1 MNRDRKDDI
10 KRKLK
15 KISEKECN
23 DNFFFQKAVNN
34 SKVFKKYELSSFAF
48 CININQ

>member
-34 SKVFKKYELSSFAF
+34 SVKVRVGGDAGFSL
-48 CININQ
+48 CGG